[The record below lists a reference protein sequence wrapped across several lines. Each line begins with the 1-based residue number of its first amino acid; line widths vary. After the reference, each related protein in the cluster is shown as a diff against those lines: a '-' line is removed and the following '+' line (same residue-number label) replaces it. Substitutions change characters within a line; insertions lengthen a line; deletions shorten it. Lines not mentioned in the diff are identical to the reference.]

1 MTRVPFVAGNWKMN
15 HTATAA
21 GQWCDALRERLAAA
35 PLPDGLELGV
45 APAFPALPR
54 VAAEIAA
61 GLPLTLIAQNAH
73 RELSGAFTGAV
84 SVPMLLD
91 VGCRRVILGHSERRE
106 IFGETDA
113 LIARKLRTAVENG
126 LPPILCI
133 GETEP
138 EREAGRTEVVL
149 EQQLQR
155 GLAEARAEQLDEL
168 VVAYEPVWAIGT
180 GRHAT
185 PEQVSAAHA
194 FVRATL
200 AGILPPEQAARLRI
214 LYGGSVQPGNAEP
227 LARLEEVDGFLV
239 GGASLE
245 AASFEEIARATAR
258 AKGLEGA

>member
-15 HTATAA
+15 HTATVA
-21 GQWCDALRERLAAA
+21 GQWCTALRERLERE
-35 PLPDGLELGV
+35 PLPGGLELGV
-45 APAFPALPR
+45 APPYPALPR
-54 VAAEIAA
+54 VATEIEA

-91 VGCRRVILGHSERRE
+91 VGCRRVILGHSERRQ
-106 IFGETDA
+106 IFGETDP
-113 LIARKLRTAVENG
+113 LIARKVRTAVDNH

-133 GETEP
+133 GETEQ

-149 EQQLQR
+149 EQQLR
-155 GLAEARAEQLDEL
+155 RDLSEVPPDALGDL

-180 GRHAT
+180 GRVAS
-185 PEQVSAAHA
+185 PEQVAEAHA

-200 AGILPPEQAARLRI
+200 AAILGLEEAAGLRI
-214 LYGGSVQPGNAEP
+214 LYGGSVKPANAAD
-227 LARLEEVDGFLV
+227 LAAIEDVDGFLV

-245 AASFEEIARATAR
+245 ADGFAAIAAAVAR
-258 AKGLEGA
+258 SKGL